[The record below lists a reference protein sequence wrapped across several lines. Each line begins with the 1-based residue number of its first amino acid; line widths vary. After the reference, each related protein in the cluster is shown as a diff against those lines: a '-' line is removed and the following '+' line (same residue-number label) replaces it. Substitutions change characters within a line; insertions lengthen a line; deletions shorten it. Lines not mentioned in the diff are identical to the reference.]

1 MDQIPNMFGKTPNGT
16 EPDKLAVFAEY
27 VPFSKLQF
35 YRRKL
40 LWPSMR
46 SEQEFVTDCL
56 DNEEFIRLLNS
67 GGADYESE
75 DED

>member
-1 MDQIPNMFGKTPNGT
+1 
-16 EPDKLAVFAEY
+16 
-27 VPFSKLQF
+27 
-35 YRRKL
+35 
-40 LWPSMR
+40 MR

-56 DNEEFIRLLNS
+56 DDEEFIRLLNS

>member
-1 MDQIPNMFGKTPNGT
+1 MELNQTNWPFLPNMFRFPN
-16 EPDKLAVFAEY
+16 Y
-27 VPFSKLQF
+27 S
-35 YRRKL
+35 RKL
-40 LWPSMR
+40 LWPFMR

-56 DNEEFIRLLNS
+56 DDEEFIRLLNS